1 MELEL
6 IKQIGVN
13 GSFAILFAWLLVTT
27 MRKND
32 ERELRY
38 QQVIDNL
45 TQKLGVIETAT
56 QDIKIIRSD
65 IETLRKSNEK

>member
-6 IKQIGVN
+6 LKQIGVN

-27 MRKND
+27 MKKND

-38 QQVIDNL
+38 QKVIDNL
-45 TQKLGVIETAT
+45 TEKLGVIETAT
-56 QDIKIIRSD
+56 QDIKIIRND
-65 IETLRKSNEK
+65 IESLRRSNEK